1 MTDNYQNYNDE
12 QLREKLKIR
21 EGQKSKEEWTE
32 QDRKENMHY
41 QEHRKPLRFQ
51 FGHDAT
57 EEDVDKFLDMIL
69 GPEPEDSKEENEEPD
84 SES

>member
-1 MTDNYQNYNDE
+1 MS
-12 QLREKLKIR
+12 EKEIDPKDYKH
-21 EGQKSKEEWTE
+21 EWTKKPPEEWTK

-57 EEDVDKFLDMIL
+57 DENIEEFLDMIL
-69 GPEPEDSKEENEEPD
+69 G
-84 SES
+84 SEKKKPRR